1 MYAVVRCFKHNT
13 NPVIMS
19 YERASTPQEA
29 LQMARRND
37 RMPGPIG
44 ERGRPVGYV
53 EVDHNGFQTP
63 GSEIE
68 RF

>member
-1 MYAVVRCFKHNT
+1 MLSARLTFKACCQQAV
-13 NPVIMS
+13 P
-19 YERASTPQEA
+19 
-29 LQMARRND
+29 LARRND

-68 RF
+68 RL